1 LADYIK
7 AAPKGLFPV
16 GRLDFDAE
24 GLMILTNDG
33 ALAQRLSHPSFATP
47 RTYVVKIQGNPT
59 DDELGR
65 IKKGMPIGEGE
76 RLGDVQV
83 TVTKRQKRTTWARVV
98 LYEGK
103 KNEIK
108 RMFLRI
114 RRPVRKLRRIAF
126 GPLGL
131 GKLPVGAWRQ
141 LTEQEI
147 RKVSEF
153 MS

>member
-1 LADYIK
+1 
-7 AAPKGLFPV
+7 
-16 GRLDFDAE
+16 
-24 GLMILTNDG
+24 
-33 ALAQRLSHPSFATP
+33 
-47 RTYVVKIQGNPT
+47 
-59 DDELGR
+59 
-65 IKKGMPIGEGE
+65 
-76 RLGDVQV
+76 V